1 MNLWNIDIFLTRNN
15 KLSIVNQGKHA
26 KIQTRI
32 RTLPPPPIRDRIFI
46 LYCPSRHRE
55 VSRRFWFID
64 KCVNQAIEN
73 ETKGQRGGFL
83 IVLGTLGASL
93 LGVATEKIN

>member
-1 MNLWNIDIFLTRNN
+1 MQKYRLV
-15 KLSIVNQGKHA
+15 SGHS
-26 KIQTRI
+26 
-32 RTLPPPPIRDRIFI
+32 PPPIRDRIFI

-73 ETKGQRGGFL
+73 ETKGLRGGFL